1 MELLSLKQ
9 VRQAVQRGPAGAR
22 VHVQVDAAAAKVTRD
37 QKPYCEL
44 VLADA
49 ADRMTQQL
57 APLYPNLNLDLLLT
71 GILFHDSGKLWEN
84 HLPDTGFSMPYD
96 ERGELVGHISI
107 GLELVNT
114 LWRKISAQESAKEWS
129 ELMPATED

>member
-1 MELLSLKQ
+1 MM
-9 VRQAVQRGPAGAR
+9 R
-22 VHVQVDAAAAKVTRD
+22 VA
-37 QKPYCEL
+37 
-44 VLADA
+44 
-49 ADRMTQQL
+49 QQI

-114 LWRKISAQESAKEWS
+114 LWRKISAQESAKRVERAS
-129 ELMPATED
+129 RLPARIAVCICCI